1 MSSKSHLKA
10 LEVIQANQ
18 KPLNRCSGL
27 LSWKD
32 IWKRLNFLSSFI
44 FWVYIYFHMPFH
56 YCWKK
61 LPRGELLIL
70 KKQSMELSD
79 HAENLESVHMN
90 TFLLVMSGKDL
101 IMLRKQPRRALSF
114 RPLLDVEVRYQS
126 CVDFVGPKKAIQS
139 QEKTQWLELLWLRKA
154 EQPFWKAQG
163 FGVAS
168 SILHLVCF
176 SILLGYGKEI
186 CFICGTIPHWGCQPK
201 MEDLL
206 CFLSYFIIFALPSLQ
221 LWFHIVSDLSF
232 YHLQNPIKR
241 PISW

>member
-18 KPLNRCSGL
+18 KPLDRCSGL

-44 FWVYIYFHMPFH
+44 FWVYIYFHMPFR

-79 HAENLESVHMN
+79 HAENLERVHMN

-101 IMLRKQPRRALSF
+101 IMLRKHPRRALSF
-114 RPLLDVEVRYQS
+114 RPLLDVDVRYQS

-168 SILHLVCF
+168 SILHLLF
-176 SILLGYGKEI
+176 AFLFYLA
-186 CFICGTIPHWGCQPK
+186 
-201 MEDLL
+201 MEKKYVLFVVPFLTEDANLRWKTCCVFYL
-206 CFLSYFIIFALPSLQ
+206 ILSYLPYLLFNYDFI
-221 LWFHIVSDLSF
+221 
-232 YHLQNPIKR
+232 
-241 PISW
+241 